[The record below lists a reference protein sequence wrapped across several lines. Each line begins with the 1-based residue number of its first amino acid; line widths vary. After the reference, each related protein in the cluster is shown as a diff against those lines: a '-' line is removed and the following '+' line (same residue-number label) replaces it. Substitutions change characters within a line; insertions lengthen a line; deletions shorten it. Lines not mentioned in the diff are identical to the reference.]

1 MFCGIKVWHFECLEK
16 FELLG
21 CLPLA
26 GNQLIQS
33 NILTSC
39 DALISVVF
47 TVVDRVHPVV
57 TIVVFKTEA
66 GLVALDQPTTQV
78 VYYLVMGKNL
88 KGV

>member
-1 MFCGIKVWHFECLEK
+1 M
-16 FELLG
+16 
-21 CLPLA
+21 A
-26 GNQLIQS
+26 GNHLIQS

-66 GLVALDQPTTQV
+66 GLVALDQTTTQV
-78 VYYLVMGKNL
+78 VDYLVMGKNL
-88 KGV
+88 RGV

>member
-1 MFCGIKVWHFECLEK
+1 MFTA
-16 FELLG
+16 
-21 CLPLA
+21 LA

-33 NILTSC
+33 KILTSC

>member
-1 MFCGIKVWHFECLEK
+1 M
-16 FELLG
+16 
-21 CLPLA
+21 
-26 GNQLIQS
+26 
-33 NILTSC
+33 
-39 DALISVVF
+39 ISVVF